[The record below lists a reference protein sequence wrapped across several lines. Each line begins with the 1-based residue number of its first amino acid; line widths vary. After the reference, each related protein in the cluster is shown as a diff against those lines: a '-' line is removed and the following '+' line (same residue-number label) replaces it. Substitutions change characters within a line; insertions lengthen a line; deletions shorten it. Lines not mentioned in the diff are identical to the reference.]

1 MDFEKAIVL
10 LEDKPEFDVIIDTLR
25 EMKENCIKD
34 LSNIDNA
41 QNPQLLAY
49 LAGSISVLDIF
60 LSSIDETKSK
70 RANNPWNKDPS

>member
-10 LEDKPEFDVIIDTLR
+10 LEDKPEFDVIIDTLS

-70 RANNPWNKDPS
+70 RANHPWNKDPS

>member
-70 RANNPWNKDPS
+70 RANNP